1 MSSLAARE
9 PQLSAYAASK
19 RAAEECLTGF
29 AETMGVAVIRA
40 PAVYGPGDKATLP
53 LIQQLTKRLAFIPSA
68 PQNRFSL
75 IYVKDLAEIAVD
87 ALIGNWT
94 GLRDADDGRETGH
107 DWHDLAAAASSLEG
121 HEVKII
127 FLPQWIAFG
136 AASLVSMGA
145 AMLGRTAMIT
155 PGKMRELHHRDW
167 VSGRDALRADPAT
180 GLEEGLRRTLAWY
193 RQAGWLPGGP
203 AVDRRPPSAGGVKTL

>member
-1 MSSLAARE
+1 MS
-9 PQLSAYAASK
+9 
-19 RAAEECLTGF
+19 
-29 AETMGVAVIRA
+29 VAVIRA

-75 IYVKDLAEIAVD
+75 IYVKDLAEIAVN

-94 GLRDADDGRETGH
+94 GLRDTDDGRETGH
-107 DWHDLAAAASSLEG
+107 DWNDLAAAASSLEG
-121 HEVKII
+121 HEVKVI
-127 FLPQWIAFG
+127 FLPQWMALG

-155 PGKMRELHHRDW
+155 PGKMRELYHRDW
-167 VSGRDALRADPAT
+167 VSGRDALRTDPPT

-193 RQAGWLPGGP
+193 RHAGWLPGGP